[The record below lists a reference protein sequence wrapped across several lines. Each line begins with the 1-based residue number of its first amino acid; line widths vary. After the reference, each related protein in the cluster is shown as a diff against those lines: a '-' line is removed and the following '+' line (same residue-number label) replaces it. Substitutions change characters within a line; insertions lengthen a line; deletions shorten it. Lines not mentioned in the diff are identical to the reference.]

1 MGNTNKTGEEALRE
15 AKKEA
20 IKKEAIKK
28 ETIKKETV
36 KKETVKKEH
45 KGSMQKKI
53 EELLSCLL
61 LSVGA
66 LLASFSVVC
75 ILIPNDAIDYG
86 TAGIAIIISKLTNWN
101 LSMCVAGVFLPF
113 IIVGFL
119 ILGKKFGIKALLGSA
134 VYTVGLAI
142 FERIPFELN
151 TEHFLAVVFG
161 GAILGAGL
169 SIILKNGG
177 CIDGSE
183 IFANIVVKKIS
194 DKTGKNFSMTYLLIG
209 FNACVYAAVFLLINR
224 NAALMSLLVY
234 VVATSIINHF
244 TANYEAIK
252 QVTIITKEPEE
263 LINAIK
269 KELNKTCTMMNSYGA
284 IAGENK
290 TLICYVNYFELPKL
304 KEIISRNKGT
314 FSTVS
319 TIEEILR

>member
-1 MGNTNKTGEEALRE
+1 MKKTKDE
-15 AKKEA
+15 
-20 IKKEAIKK
+20 I
-28 ETIKKETV
+28 
-36 KKETVKKEH
+36 
-45 KGSMQKKI
+45 QKNI
-53 EELLSCLL
+53 EEVFSCLFIAL
-61 LSVGA
+61 GA

-86 TAGIAIIISKLTNWN
+86 TAGIAIIISMLTGFN
-101 LSMCVAGVFLPF
+101 LSLCVACVFLPF
-113 IIVGFL
+113 IIAGTV
-119 ILGKKFGIKALLGSA
+119 ILGKRFGAKALLGSA
-134 VYTVGLAI
+134 AYTIGIAI
-142 FERIPFELN
+142 FEKIPFELN

-169 SIILKNGG
+169 SLILKNGG

-244 TANYEAIK
+244 TDNYEAIK
-252 QVTIITKEPEE
+252 QVTIITKEPDA
-263 LINAIK
+263 LVKAIK
-269 KELNKTCTMMNSYGA
+269 NELNKTCTMMDSYGA

-290 TLICYVNYFELPKL
+290 TLICYVNYFELPKM
-304 KEIISRNKGT
+304 KEIIAKNKGT

-319 TIEEILR
+319 TIEEIIR